1 MRMDRLTSSIMFY
14 QLQKDGKCEDLLDE
28 KFDVWARPTCNLLVS
43 SNLVGMLESIRSR
56 LILIFVF
63 FSMLNE
69 ERIIILSWRNQ

>member
-1 MRMDRLTSSIMFY
+1 MRMDRLTSSITFY
-14 QLQKDGKCEDLLDE
+14 QLHKDGKCEDRLHE

-63 FSMLNE
+63 FLCLMKSE
-69 ERIIILSWRNQ
+69 